1 MKLYAYARVST
12 QRQSLNRQI
21 DNITTANNGAYA
33 GALFFSDKFT
43 GSTLDRP
50 EWNQLYK
57 QLKEGDTVVFDSVS
71 RLSRDAESGA
81 ALYEELYQK
90 GINLIFLNEP
100 HCNTDCYR
108 QAAAASIPQTGNEI
122 ADIYIEATNKVLML
136 LARKQIAIAFEQAEK
151 ERLDICNRVKD
162 GMQAAKDEAARQG
175 IEKQYGHV
183 PGTKLTTK
191 KSVSA
196 KEIIVKHSKHFNGT
210 LDDPD
215 VIKLCGISRNTFYRY
230 KRQLK
235 QEADEAT
242 EQNEQKDKI

>member
-12 QRQSLNRQI
+12 QRQSLKRQI

-43 GSTLDRP
+43 GSTMDRP
-50 EWNQLYK
+50 EWNRLYK
-57 QLKEGDTVVFDSVS
+57 QLKEGDTIVFDSVS

-108 QAAAASIPQTGNEI
+108 QAAAASIPPTGNEI

-136 LARKQIAIAFEQAEK
+136 LARNQIAIAFEQAEK

-162 GMQAAKDEAARQG
+162 GMKAAKEKAARQG
-175 IEKQYGHV
+175 IEKQYGLV
-183 PGTKLTTK
+183 SGTKLTTK

-196 KEIIVKHSKHFNGT
+196 KEIIVKHSKDFNGT
-210 LDDPD
+210 LEDPE
-215 VIKLCGISRNTFYRY
+215 VIKLCGISRNTYYRY
-230 KRQLK
+230 KKQLK
-235 QEADEAT
+235 DA
-242 EQNEQKDKI
+242 